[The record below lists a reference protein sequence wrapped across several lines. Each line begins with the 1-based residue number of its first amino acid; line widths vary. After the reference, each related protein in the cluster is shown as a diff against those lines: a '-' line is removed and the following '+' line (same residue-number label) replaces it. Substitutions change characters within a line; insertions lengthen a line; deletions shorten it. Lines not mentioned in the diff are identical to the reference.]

1 MKNIWKILLLLLV
14 VSAGCKD
21 HWDDFY
27 GEEEDERNAGAKIT
41 IFEALQEEPEP
52 D

>member
-14 VSAGCKD
+14 VNVGCKD

-27 GEEEDERNAGAKIT
+27 GEEEDERSAGAKIT
-41 IFEALQEEPEP
+41 ILEA
-52 D
+52 